1 MIDRTH
7 DLAVNRQCQ
16 LLELARSTAY
26 YKTKPVADEE
36 LTLMQHIG
44 KLHTNHPT
52 MGQRMIR
59 DTLCNQGIHIG
70 RKRVRTLM
78 NRMGIKA
85 HCKQPRTTKTNL
97 AHKIYP
103 YLLRN
108 LCINRINQVWATD
121 ITYIPMKHGFIYL
134 VAVLDW
140 HSRRVLS
147 WRLSNSLHA
156 AFCVDALEEAIE
168 KYGAPDI
175 FNTDQGSQFTG
186 DSFIEVLKKHGIAI
200 SMDGKG
206 SWVDNVIVERF
217 WRSVKYEEVYQRAYT
232 DMRDARFHISQY
244 IMFYNCGRPHRA
256 HGGKSPDSIYFGHP
270 VRIEAA

>member
-7 DLAVNRQCQ
+7 KLTVNRQCR
-16 LLELARSTAY
+16 LLNLARSTAY
-26 YKTKPVADEE
+26 YKIASVSDED
-36 LTLMQHIG
+36 LTLMQRIAIIHSS
-44 KLHTNHPT
+44 HPT

-59 DTLCNQGIHIG
+59 YTLVNSGIPIG

-78 NRMGIKA
+78 NRMGIRA
-85 HCKQPRTTKTNL
+85 HYKRPRTTKPNPE
-97 AHKIYP
+97 HKIYP

-108 LCINRINQVWATD
+108 ICIDKVNQVWATD
-121 ITYIPMKHGFIYL
+121 ITYIPMKYGFIYL

-147 WRLSNSLHA
+147 WRLSNTLHDE
-156 AFCVDALEEAIE
+156 FCVAALNEAIL
-168 KYGAPDI
+168 KYGTPQI

-186 DSFIEVLKKHGIAI
+186 DAFINVLKKHKIEI
-200 SMDGKG
+200 SMDGRG

-232 DMRDARFHISQY
+232 DMRDARFHIGQY
-244 IMFYNCGRPHRA
+244 IDFYNSGRPHRA
-256 HGGKSPDSIYFGHP
+256 HGGKSPDSIYFAGHETCG
-270 VRIEAA
+270 VA